1 MNTMSNWP
9 AITPE
14 RLYDLSGQVA
24 LVTGASRGIGLASA
38 RLLGQAGASVYL
50 VARDSRALESAIDEL
65 ASQGLDVAGTTC
77 DVAEPESVDT
87 AVRSALETFER
98 IDILVNNAGIAASGK
113 LAELSVEDWDEML
126 HVNLR
131 GAFLCSQAVV
141 PVMRERGQG
150 VVVNM
155 ASISGQTGGLSA
167 SLHYA
172 SSKGGL
178 IAFTKAL
185 ARQMAPWGRA
195 NAIAP
200 GQIATSM
207 GARNPGQVSAVES
220 LALLRR
226 LGAAGEVAAGVL
238 FLASPASSYITGQVL
253 NINGGL
259 L

>member
-1 MNTMSNWP
+1 MASHLANTP
-9 AITPE
+9 VQ
-14 RLYDLSGQVA
+14 LYDLSDRVA
-24 LVTGASRGIGLASA
+24 LITGASRGIGLASA
-38 RLLGQAGASVYL
+38 RLLAQAGARVFL
-50 VARDSRALESAIDEL
+50 VARESGALEAATAEVV
-65 ASQGLDVAGTTC
+65 AEGLDAAATAC
-77 DVAEPESVDT
+77 DVAAPESVDA
-87 AVRSALETFER
+87 AVKAALETFGQ
-98 IDILVNNAGIAASGK
+98 IDILVNNAGIAASGR
-113 LAELSVEDWDEML
+113 LDELSIDDWDEML
-126 HVNLR
+126 KVNLR

-141 PVMRERGQG
+141 PGMRERGRG

-172 SSKGGL
+172 ASKGGL

-200 GQIATSM
+200 GQIATAM
-207 GARNPGQVSAVES
+207 GARNPSQVSAVEG

-226 LGAAGEVAAGVL
+226 LGTADEVAAGVL

>member
-1 MNTMSNWP
+1 MTSSQSASGP
-9 AITPE
+9 AQ
-14 RLYDLSGQVA
+14 LYDLSGHVA
-24 LVTGASRGIGLASA
+24 LVTGASRGIGLAAA
-38 RLLGQAGASVYL
+38 RLLGQAGARVFI
-50 VARDSRALESAIDEL
+50 VARDGGTLEAAASEL
-65 ASQGLDVAGTTC
+65 ARQGLEVAATPC
-77 DVAEPESVDT
+77 DVAQPESVRS
-87 AVRSALETFER
+87 AVRSALETYGR
-98 IDILVNNAGIAASGK
+98 IDVLVNNAGIAAGGR
-113 LAELSVEDWDEML
+113 LDELGIDEWDEL
-126 HVNLR
+126 LRVNLR
-131 GAFLCSQAVV
+131 GAFLCAQAVV
-141 PVMRERGQG
+141 PGMRERGSG

-185 ARQMAPWGRA
+185 ARQMGPWGRA

-200 GQIATSM
+200 GQIDTSM
-207 GARNPGQVSAVES
+207 GARNASQVSAVEE
-220 LALLRR
+220 LALLKR
-226 LGAAGEVAAGVL
+226 LGTAEEVAAGVL